1 MKFKG
6 VSITYALPESSAKA
20 ANTFTLVLKTSLSVR
35 PSPDKPKL
43 PPNPEPASLSYEV
56 SFTPEVASSLAG
68 YGKVETKTK
77 YFQFSELVPTY
88 RGREVPRSD
97 PRYEPFH
104 SEKIYELSLMCRSG
118 FGEQK
123 GDFELVL
130 LDVAGWKK
138 DKKEQAGEGGIW
150 AYIRSILQGL
160 RAWISSW

>member
-1 MKFKG
+1 
-6 VSITYALPESSAKA
+6 
-20 ANTFTLVLKTSLSVR
+20 
-35 PSPDKPKL
+35 
-43 PPNPEPASLSYEV
+43 
-56 SFTPEVASSLAG
+56 VASSLGG

-77 YFQFSELVPTY
+77 YFPFSDLVPTY
-88 RGREVPRSD
+88 RGRDVPRSD

-138 DKKEQAGEGGIW
+138 DEEELSGAGGIW
-150 AYIRSILQGL
+150 AYVRSILHGL
-160 RAWISSW
+160 RAWLSSW

>member
-1 MKFKG
+1 M
-6 VSITYALPESSAKA
+6 
-20 ANTFTLVLKTSLSVR
+20 
-35 PSPDKPKL
+35 
-43 PPNPEPASLSYEV
+43 
-56 SFTPEVASSLAG
+56 
-68 YGKVETKTK
+68 ETKTK
-77 YFQFSELVPTY
+77 YFPFSDLVPTY

-138 DKKEQAGEGGIW
+138 DEEELSGAGGIW
-150 AYIRSILQGL
+150 AYVRSILHGL
-160 RAWISSW
+160 RAWLSSW